1 MAKKLKVKSF
11 EEKSSPAVTGV
22 TDTNQEGKHLSRKDT
37 VEGLPAGAAV
47 PFGYWMSFRRNVI
60 PKDIPRHIREYRGIP
75 RRICYL
81 GIPPGTGT
89 TLRGLCVYG
98 APPAI
103 CCFLVSSATPL
114 RAISTCLVKQVTVYK
129 AECTDRM
136 NKRSE
141 AKLKN

>member
-60 PKDIPRHIREYRGIP
+60 PGGIP
-75 RRICYL
+75 N
-81 GIPPGTGT
+81 
-89 TLRGLCVYG
+89 TL
-98 APPAI
+98 
-103 CCFLVSSATPL
+103 
-114 RAISTCLVKQVTVYK
+114 
-129 AECTDRM
+129 
-136 NKRSE
+136 
-141 AKLKN
+141 